1 MATVVQ
7 SLPESIAP
15 LAWLRQFL
23 KEELAPYPG
32 RAAVVGRM
40 TIAATLI
47 MIVCMTF
54 RIPFAFQGAIYA
66 LLISRESPRATLRS
80 TAVITIITVISAAY
94 LLLSVRFVISIP
106 ELHFLWVVISFF
118 LVFYALSAVTNYT
131 AAVIFAIMNS
141 VVVPLWDRHVP
152 AETNVEDTLWLC
164 LSVMVGVVIA
174 GAVELAFVRMRPGDE
189 FVLPIT
195 EQLAS
200 VENLLTSYA
209 KGRAI
214 DPATQKQIIQMQTRG
229 TSLLRRTLQR
239 SDYSAQYSVR
249 IGSVV
254 VLVGRLVDLA
264 ATLTQLQFELSL
276 SDQSRFRKLASSVA
290 IIRDD
295 LLARRI
301 PRPVELHVE
310 GQPVSLVPLLVAI
323 EHTVTLIPQV
333 FTDSRSIQDYLP
345 SADDTREQR
354 LIGLNSF
361 DNPAH
366 LQFALKGCLAAS
378 VCYAIYNAVAWPG
391 ISTAVTTCLLTAL
404 STIGSSRQKQVLRIS
419 GAILGGFVIGM
430 GSQIF
435 ILPYIDSIFGF
446 TILFVPVTA
455 FASWI
460 MTSSPRLSYMGIQ
473 VALAFYLINLSEFKM
488 QTSLE
493 VARDRVV
500 GILLGL
506 FIMWLVFDQLWSSPA
521 AVEIRKT
528 FISNL
533 RLLAQFA
540 REPLSKDRRTAI
552 ARSLMLAEIIN
563 DNFDKVRALADG
575 VLLEFGPSRAQDL
588 ALRSRIRHWQ
598 PQLRTLFLMRIA
610 LWRYRVQLP
619 DFELPE
625 PVRAAQQEL
634 DYKSAKLLDDMA
646 DQLAGKVFRGEDNL
660 EESFEQLKQTARTW
674 SSEGSQQSLAAQLQT
689 FLTLSRNSASL
700 TMSLGKSISPIQP
713 DTGERQDKILP
724 WVPSNKP

>member
-7 SLPESIAP
+7 SLPRSVAP

-80 TAVITIITVISAAY
+80 AAVMVIVTVISAAY
-94 LLLSVRFVISIP
+94 LLISVRFVISIP

-118 LVFYALSAVTNYT
+118 LVFYALSSVTNYT

-152 AETNVEDTLWLC
+152 AEANVEDTLWLC
-164 LSVMVGVVIA
+164 LAVMVGVAIT
-174 GAVELAFVRMRPGDE
+174 GAVELAFVRRRPGDE

-195 EQLAS
+195 EQLAA
-200 VENLLTSYA
+200 VKTLLTCYA
-209 KGRAI
+209 EGRAI
-214 DPATQKQIIQMQTRG
+214 DTATQKQIIQLQTRG

-249 IGSVV
+249 IGGVV

-264 ATLTQLQFELSL
+264 ATLTQLHFELAV
-276 SDQSRFRKLASSVA
+276 SDQSRFRNLASTVA

-295 LLARRI
+295 LLNRRI
-301 PRPVELHVE
+301 PRHVELNVE
-310 GQPVSLVPLLVAI
+310 GQPASLVPLLAAI

-333 FTDSRSIQDYLP
+333 FTDSRSIQEYLP
-345 SADDTREQR
+345 SADDSRERR
-354 LIGLNSF
+354 LIALGSF
-361 DNPAH
+361 ENPAH

-378 VCYAIYNAVAWPG
+378 VCYMIYSAVDWPG

-404 STIGSSRQKQVLRIS
+404 STIGSSRQKQLLRIS
-419 GAILGGFVIGM
+419 GAIIGGFVIGM

-435 ILPYIDSIFGF
+435 ILPYIDSIVGF
-446 TILFVPVTA
+446 TILFIPVTA

-506 FIMWLVFDQLWSSPA
+506 FIMWLVFDQIWGSPA
-521 AVEIRKT
+521 AAEIRKT

-540 REPLSKDRRTAI
+540 REPLSKNQRTAI
-552 ARSLMLAEIIN
+552 ARSITLGEVIN
-563 DNFDKVRALADG
+563 GNFDQVRALADG

-588 ALRSRIRHWQ
+588 ALRSRIRQWQ
-598 PQLRTLFLMRIA
+598 PQLRTLFLMQIA
-610 LWRYRVQLP
+610 LRKYRVQLP
-619 DFELPE
+619 GFELPE
-625 PVRAAQQEL
+625 PVLAAQQEL

-646 DQLAGKVFRGEDNL
+646 NHLEGKPFRGEDNL
-660 EESFEQLKQTARTW
+660 EDSFEQLKQTAQTR

-700 TMSLGKSISPIQP
+700 TMSLSKEIC
-713 DTGERQDKILP
+713 R
-724 WVPSNKP
+724 

>member
-7 SLPESIAP
+7 SLPQSHAP
-15 LAWLRQFL
+15 LTWLRQFL

-80 TAVITIITVISAAY
+80 AAVMTIVTVISAAY
-94 LLLSVRFVISIP
+94 LLVSVRFVISIP

-118 LVFYALSAVTNYT
+118 LVFYALSSVTNYT

-164 LSVMVGVVIA
+164 LSVMVGVVIT

-189 FVLPIT
+189 FVLPVT
-195 EQLAS
+195 EQLTA
-200 VENLLTSYA
+200 VETLLTCYA
-209 KGRAI
+209 EGRAI
-214 DPATQKQIIQMQTRG
+214 DPATQKQIIQLQTRG

-239 SDYSAQYSVR
+239 SDYSAEYSVQ
-249 IGSVV
+249 IGGVV
-254 VLVGRLVDLA
+254 VLVGRLIDLA
-264 ATLTQLQFELSL
+264 ATLTQLHFELTV
-276 SDQSRFRKLASSVA
+276 SDQSRFRHLASSVA

-295 LLARRI
+295 LLNRRI

-310 GQPVSLVPLLVAI
+310 GQPASFVPLLAAI
-323 EHTVTLIPQV
+323 EHTATLIPQV
-333 FTDSRSIQDYLP
+333 FTDSRSIQEYLP
-345 SADDTREQR
+345 SADDTRERR
-354 LIGLNSF
+354 LIALSSF
-361 DNPAH
+361 ENPAH
-366 LQFALKGCLAAS
+366 LQFALKGCLAAT
-378 VCYAIYNAVAWPG
+378 VCYMIYSAVDWPG

-404 STIGSSRQKQVLRIS
+404 STIGSSRQKQLLRIS
-419 GAILGGFVIGM
+419 GAIIGGFLIGM

-435 ILPYIDSIFGF
+435 ILPYIDSIVGF
-446 TILFVPVTA
+446 TILFIPVTA

-506 FIMWLVFDQLWSSPA
+506 FIMWLVFDQIWGSPA

-528 FISNL
+528 FISSL

-540 REPLSKDRRTAI
+540 REPLSKNQRTAI
-552 ARSLMLAEIIN
+552 ARSITLGEVIN
-563 DNFDKVRALADG
+563 GNFDQVRALADG
-575 VLLEFGPSRAQDL
+575 VLLEFGPSRAQNL
-588 ALRSRIRHWQ
+588 ALRNSIRQWQ

-610 LWRYRVQLP
+610 LWKYRVQLP

-646 DQLAGKVFRGEDNL
+646 DHLEGKALHGEDNL
-660 EESFEQLKQTARTW
+660 EDSFEQLKQTAQTW
-674 SSEGSQQSLAAQLQT
+674 SSEGSQQSPAAQLQT
-689 FLTLSRNSASL
+689 FLTLSRNSESL
-700 TMSLGKSISPIQP
+700 TMSLSKSISPNQP
-713 DTGERQDKILP
+713 DTGEGRERILP
-724 WVPSNKP
+724 